1 MSSNSSNPNNGKVP
15 HAGTNKFAAVFAK
28 RSKGAAV
35 IPMTV
40 PPVHRVVHEKES
52 SLPPTLVAELVPTP
66 APAPAPPPPLHAAA
80 GDDDLMSEQPAKN
93 SPKGKPA
100 RIKPGIG

>member
-1 MSSNSSNPNNGKVP
+1 MSSNSSNPNNGNVP
-15 HAGTNKFAAVFAK
+15 RAGTNKFAAVFA
-28 RSKGAAV
+28 RRGKGAAV

-52 SLPPTLVAELVPTP
+52 SLPPTLVAELLPSPPT
-66 APAPAPPPPLHAAA
+66 PLHAAA

-93 SPKGKPA
+93 APKGKPA